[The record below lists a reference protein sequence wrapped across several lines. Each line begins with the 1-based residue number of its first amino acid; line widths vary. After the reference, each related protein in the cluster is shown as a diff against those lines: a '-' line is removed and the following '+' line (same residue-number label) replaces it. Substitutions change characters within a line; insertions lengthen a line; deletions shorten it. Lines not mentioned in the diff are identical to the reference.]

1 MTQEQKT
8 VTVSIKKILKWLSVI
23 IIVLLIS
30 RFGYLLSRN
39 NSSSLRSYSNEI
51 PMITFTDSGSSS
63 SISDT
68 REFMKTSYSGN
79 IKTRDVKNISRDI
92 RGIIRDMDGRIDN
105 EDISEKYG
113 RIDFVIPKSNLDD
126 FRDEIE
132 SLVHAKLYTET
143 TSSQNLLNEKKSI
156 ENRSD
161 IATKSLS
168 DTQLEKTKLE
178 STYSKDIASLQS
190 QINSTEKKLQEKI
203 NQIQILS
210 NADSEIYADQI
221 NQISQEINTFRNQ
234 IENLRNTITE
244 KNRIYTQE
252 RDRLTLTIEQINNEI
267 AAIKKDDISFG
278 EKIETVNGSI
288 SIQWVN
294 IWNLVKLVSSIPPFI
309 LILVPVIIIWY
320 VLRKLKIIPLFVIKW

>member
-1 MTQEQKT
+1 MIQEQKT

-156 ENRSD
+156 DALHVGPNYFFHINNR
-161 IATKSLS
+161 
-168 DTQLEKTKLE
+168 LEKCG
-178 STYSKDIASLQS
+178 
-190 QINSTEKKLQEKI
+190 
-203 NQIQILS
+203 LS
-210 NADSEIYADQI
+210 
-221 NQISQEINTFRNQ
+221 
-234 IENLRNTITE
+234 
-244 KNRIYTQE
+244 RIYQVLSGTSSV
-252 RDRLTLTIEQINNEI
+252 IAEI
-267 AAIKKDDISFG
+267 VFLLA
-278 EKIETVNGSI
+278 
-288 SIQWVN
+288 Q
-294 IWNLVKLVSSIPPFI
+294 
-309 LILVPVIIIWY
+309 
-320 VLRKLKIIPLFVIKW
+320 R

>member
-1 MTQEQKT
+1 MIQEQKT

-178 STYSKDIASLQS
+178 STYSKNIASLQS
-190 QINSTEKKLQEKI
+190 QINSTEKKLQ
-203 NQIQILS
+203 
-210 NADSEIYADQI
+210 
-221 NQISQEINTFRNQ
+221 
-234 IENLRNTITE
+234 
-244 KNRIYTQE
+244 
-252 RDRLTLTIEQINNEI
+252 
-267 AAIKKDDISFG
+267 
-278 EKIETVNGSI
+278 
-288 SIQWVN
+288 
-294 IWNLVKLVSSIPPFI
+294 
-309 LILVPVIIIWY
+309 
-320 VLRKLKIIPLFVIKW
+320 